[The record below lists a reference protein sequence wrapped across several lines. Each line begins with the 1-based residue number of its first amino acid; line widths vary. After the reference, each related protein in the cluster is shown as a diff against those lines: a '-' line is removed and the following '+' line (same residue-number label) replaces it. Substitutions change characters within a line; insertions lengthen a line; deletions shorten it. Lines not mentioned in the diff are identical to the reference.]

1 MLHISTIGAFMYH
14 VAWQSMLVEAI
25 VFIMFGIFAAIA
37 LHFHAK
43 KRADIGKESN
53 AESKDSEI

>member
-1 MLHISTIGAFMYH
+1 MYH

-37 LHFHAK
+37 LYFYAK